1 MGAAA
6 FWISLAAFL
15 IAGMYFRSRNEAAKH
30 ETLRHLVEKTGQVNE
45 SQLKS
50 LFEPPPNAFTRL
62 PVPGGGYRAMRIVG
76 LLLIFIA
83 AGSGILFAVIGLTG
97 TQPWSRAAIGC
108 ASSIMPAF
116 LGAALFLGS
125 RFLRRP
131 PPDNNG
137 RQAPG

>member
-30 ETLRHLVEKTGQVNE
+30 ETLRQLVEKTGQVNE
-45 SQLKS
+45 PQLKA
-50 LFEPPPNAFTRL
+50 LFEPPPNAFTRI
-62 PVPGGGYRAMRIVG
+62 PVPGGGYRAMRIFG
-76 LLLIFIA
+76 LLLILIA
-83 AGSGILFAVIGLTG
+83 AGSSILFVVIGWTG

-116 LGAALFLGS
+116 LGVGLFLGS
-125 RFLRRP
+125 RFLPRP
-131 PPDNNG
+131 PADTSD